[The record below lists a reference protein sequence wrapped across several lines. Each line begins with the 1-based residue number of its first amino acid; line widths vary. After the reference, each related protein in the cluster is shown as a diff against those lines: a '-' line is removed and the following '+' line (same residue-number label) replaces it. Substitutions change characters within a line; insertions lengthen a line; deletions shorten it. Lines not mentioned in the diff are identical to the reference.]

1 MKLSA
6 EEVATCIRVLELAL
20 EQRGLL
26 GELDDDTRRRLL
38 EAAGRLTRPARHEL
52 KQLAKTLR
60 RKRRNQRRAHDAQ
73 LVDATEMRTAQRQ
86 PVFAAPAERAVA
98 EDRSEDETAEGR
110 TAEDRTAPP
119 QAAPQEELKYS
130 RNCYV
135 CKSEFRRLH
144 FFYDQMCPP
153 CAELNYAK
161 RTQSAALE
169 GRIAVV
175 TGARLKIGY
184 HVALKLLR
192 AGARVVVT
200 TRFPHDAAERFA
212 READFEAWR
221 TRLQVYGLDL
231 RHTPSVELFA
241 AHLAA
246 TLPHVD
252 YLINNAAQTVRRP
265 PPFYAHLLPRERA
278 ESATLGAGAAALLAG
293 HERLTGELRAAAALP
308 AGGAARADA
317 LVAGA
322 GGAAPGGGGGGVVAW
337 HGGGGS
343 GVGLWNSAELT
354 QLPCAEADEPAVPPG
369 VAAFPAGEVDQDLQQ
384 IDLRQHNTWRLTLA
398 EVPVPELLEVH
409 LVNAVAPFVLAAR
422 LRPLLERSPLP
433 RRHVVNVSAM
443 EAQFS
448 RRKKTDKHPHTNM
461 AKASLNM
468 MTRTSAP
475 DYLEAGI
482 YMNSVD
488 TGWVTDE
495 DPLLHVAR
503 KQHIHDFHPPLD
515 IVDGA
520 ARVLD
525 PIFDGERTGTPP
537 SGVFFKDYRSVP
549 W

>member
-1 MKLSA
+1 VKLSA

-26 GELDDDTRRRLL
+26 GDLDDQTRQRLL

-60 RKRRNQRRAHDAQ
+60 RRRRDQRRAHDAQ
-73 LVDATEMRTAQRQ
+73 LVDATEMRAAQRQ
-86 PVFAAPAERAVA
+86 PVFAAPAEREPA
-98 EDRSEDETAEGR
+98 SQTADQ
-110 TAEDRTAPP
+110 TADRTAPP
-119 QAAPQEELKYS
+119 GAAPQEELKYS

-135 CKSEFRRLH
+135 CKTEFRRLH

-161 RTQSAALE
+161 RTQSVALD

-212 READFEAWR
+212 READFELWR
-221 TRLQVYGLDL
+221 ARLQVYGLDL

-241 AHLAA
+241 AHLAR

-278 ESATLGAGAAALLAG
+278 ESTTLGAGAAALLAG

-308 AGGAARADA
+308 AGATGSAVAADA
-317 LVAGA
+317 LVAGTGA
-322 GGAAPGGGGGGVVAW
+322 SGAAVGTGGVVAW
-337 HGGGGS
+337 HGGGAS
-343 GVGLWNSAELT
+343 GVGLWGSAEMT
-354 QLPCAEADEPAVPPG
+354 QLPCAEADEPAMPPG
-369 VAAFPAGEVDQDLQQ
+369 VAAFPEGEVDQDLQQ

-433 RRHVVNVSAM
+433 RRHVINVSAM

-525 PIFDGERTGTPP
+525 PIIDGERTGSPP

>member
-26 GELDDDTRRRLL
+26 GDLDDQTRQRLL

-60 RKRRNQRRAHDAQ
+60 RRRRDQRRAHDAQ
-73 LVDATEMRTAQRQ
+73 LVDATEMRAAQRQ
-86 PVFAAPAERAVA
+86 PVFAAPAEREPA
-98 EDRSEDETAEGR
+98 SQTADQ
-110 TAEDRTAPP
+110 TADRTAPP
-119 QAAPQEELKYS
+119 GAAPQEELKYS

-135 CKSEFRRLH
+135 CKTEFRRLH

-161 RTQSAALE
+161 RTQSVALD

-212 READFEAWR
+212 READFELWR
-221 TRLQVYGLDL
+221 ARLQVYGLDL

-241 AHLAA
+241 AHLAR

-278 ESATLGAGAAALLAG
+278 ESTTLGAGAAALLAG

-308 AGGAARADA
+308 AGATGSAVAADA
-317 LVAGA
+317 LVAGTGA
-322 GGAAPGGGGGGVVAW
+322 SGAAVGTGGVVAW
-337 HGGGGS
+337 HGGGAS
-343 GVGLWNSAELT
+343 GVGLWGSAEMT
-354 QLPCAEADEPAVPPG
+354 QLPCAEADEPAMPPG
-369 VAAFPAGEVDQDLQQ
+369 VAAFPEGEVDQDLQQ

-433 RRHVVNVSAM
+433 RRHVINVSAM

-525 PIFDGERTGTPP
+525 PIIDGERTGSPP

>member
-26 GELDDDTRRRLL
+26 GDLDDQTRQRLL

-60 RKRRNQRRAHDAQ
+60 RRRRDQRRAHDAQ
-73 LVDATEMRTAQRQ
+73 LVDATEMRAAQRQ
-86 PVFAAPAERAVA
+86 PVFAAPAEREPA
-98 EDRSEDETAEGR
+98 SQTADQ
-110 TAEDRTAPP
+110 TADRTAPP
-119 QAAPQEELKYS
+119 GAAPQEELKYS

-135 CKSEFRRLH
+135 CKTEFRRLH

-161 RTQSAALE
+161 RTQSAALD

-212 READFEAWR
+212 READFELWR
-221 TRLQVYGLDL
+221 ARLQVYGLDL

-241 AHLAA
+241 AHLAR

-308 AGGAARADA
+308 AGATGSAVAADA
-317 LVAGA
+317 LVAGTGA
-322 GGAAPGGGGGGVVAW
+322 SGAAVGSGGVVAW
-337 HGGGGS
+337 HGGGAS
-343 GVGLWNSAELT
+343 GVGLWGSAEMT
-354 QLPCAEADEPAVPPG
+354 QLPCAEADEPAMPPG
-369 VAAFPAGEVDQDLQQ
+369 VAAFPEGEVDQDLQQ
-384 IDLRQHNTWRLTLA
+384 IDLR
-398 EVPVPELLEVH
+398 
-409 LVNAVAPFVLAAR
+409 
-422 LRPLLERSPLP
+422 
-433 RRHVVNVSAM
+433 
-443 EAQFS
+443 
-448 RRKKTDKHPHTNM
+448 
-461 AKASLNM
+461 
-468 MTRTSAP
+468 
-475 DYLEAGI
+475 
-482 YMNSVD
+482 
-488 TGWVTDE
+488 
-495 DPLLHVAR
+495 
-503 KQHIHDFHPPLD
+503 
-515 IVDGA
+515 
-520 ARVLD
+520 
-525 PIFDGERTGTPP
+525 
-537 SGVFFKDYRSVP
+537 
-549 W
+549 

>member
-26 GELDDDTRRRLL
+26 GDLDDQTRQRLL

-60 RKRRNQRRAHDAQ
+60 RRRRDQRRAHDAQ
-73 LVDATEMRTAQRQ
+73 LVDATEMRAAQRQ
-86 PVFAAPAERAVA
+86 PVFAAPAEREPA
-98 EDRSEDETAEGR
+98 SQTADQ
-110 TAEDRTAPP
+110 TADRTAPP
-119 QAAPQEELKYS
+119 GAAPQEELKYS

-135 CKSEFRRLH
+135 CKTEFRRLH

-161 RTQSAALE
+161 RTQSVALD

-212 READFEAWR
+212 READFELWR
-221 TRLQVYGLDL
+221 ARLQVYGLDL

-241 AHLAA
+241 AHLAR

-308 AGGAARADA
+308 AGATGSAVAADA
-317 LVAGA
+317 LVAGTGA
-322 GGAAPGGGGGGVVAW
+322 SGAAVGTGGVVAW
-337 HGGGGS
+337 HGGGAS
-343 GVGLWNSAELT
+343 GVGLWGSAEMT
-354 QLPCAEADEPAVPPG
+354 QLPCAEADEPAMPPG
-369 VAAFPAGEVDQDLQQ
+369 VAAFPEGEVDQDLQQ

-433 RRHVVNVSAM
+433 RRHVINVSAM

-525 PIFDGERTGTPP
+525 PIIDGERTGSPP

>member
-1 MKLSA
+1 VKLSA

-26 GELDDDTRRRLL
+26 GDLDDQTRQRLL

-60 RKRRNQRRAHDAQ
+60 RRRRDQRRAHDAQ
-73 LVDATEMRTAQRQ
+73 LVDATEMRAAQRQ
-86 PVFAAPAERAVA
+86 PVFAAPAEREPA
-98 EDRSEDETAEGR
+98 SQTADQ
-110 TAEDRTAPP
+110 TADRTAPP
-119 QAAPQEELKYS
+119 GAAPQEELKYS

-135 CKSEFRRLH
+135 CKTEFRRLH

-161 RTQSAALE
+161 RTQSAALD

-212 READFEAWR
+212 READFELWR
-221 TRLQVYGLDL
+221 ARLQVYGLDL

-241 AHLAA
+241 AHLAR

-308 AGGAARADA
+308 AGATGSAVAADA
-317 LVAGA
+317 LVAGTGA
-322 GGAAPGGGGGGVVAW
+322 SGAAVGSGGVVAW
-337 HGGGGS
+337 HGGGAS
-343 GVGLWNSAELT
+343 GVGLWGSAEMT
-354 QLPCAEADEPAVPPG
+354 QLPCAEADEPAMPPG
-369 VAAFPAGEVDQDLQQ
+369 VAAFPEGEVDQDLQQ

-422 LRPLLERSPLP
+422 LRPLLEKSPLP
-433 RRHVVNVSAM
+433 RRHVINVSAM

-525 PIFDGERTGTPP
+525 PIIDGERTGSPP